1 VTSHRFLTTAAFVLF
16 TSLVAASPAMA
27 DTGPAELILTL
38 GNEALGVIRADM
50 TPAQKRAF
58 FHQLL
63 QQNFDARPV
72 LACQASLKS
81 ASFEGFSRIISSAFT
96 VSDLRNIAV
105 KPSE

>member
-1 VTSHRFLTTAAFVLF
+1 MPVTSHRFLTTAAFVLF

-72 LACQASLKS
+72 LACRKRA
-81 ASFEGFSRIISSAFT
+81 
-96 VSDLRNIAV
+96 
-105 KPSE
+105 